1 MPNEQL
7 KKEMVE
13 GAKEKLPNLSEE
25 LLFIIVLKK
34 QIFVPY

>member
-13 GAKEKLPNLSEE
+13 RAKEKLPNLSEE

-34 QIFVPY
+34 RIFVSY